1 MNYTDYLETVE
12 SLRME
17 KNRHMNLNQTNE
29 KIRKSVANLSHSLV
43 LLDVSRRMIFQM
55 LLEVIL

>member
-29 KIRKSVANLSHSLV
+29 KIRKSVANLSDSLV